1 VIPNYNTMGLAK
13 AALEASTRYLSASL
27 GRRGIR
33 ANAISSGPVKTLA
46 ASGIKDFGK
55 MLHEAEEMSPLG
67 RTNTTEEVGNAAAFL
82 LSDLASGVSG
92 NVMYV
97 DCGIHNIM
105 GNPNAA

>member
-1 VIPNYNTMGLAK
+1 MGLAK
-13 AALEASTRYLSASL
+13 AAREAATRYLSASL

-82 LSDLASGVSG
+82 LSDLASGISSEI
-92 NVMYV
+92 MFV
-97 DCGIHNIM
+97 DGGYSQGVGVTGEQI
-105 GNPNAA
+105 